1 MMEPCEMQLQARVE
15 DTVVTRV
22 ISHNARLPYRF
33 AKRAFDITASFFAL
47 IVLSPVFLITA
58 LAIRLD
64 SKGPVFFAQNRLGVK
79 GRHFKMYKFRS
90 MIVNAEQLLK
100 QLQSKNEV
108 SGHMFKMRNDPRV
121 TGVGRIIRKT
131 SIDEL
136 PQLINVL
143 KGDMSLVGPR
153 PPLPGEVNQYDKWQ
167 DLRLSVRPGITGLWQ
182 VSGRNDIGFEE
193 MIHLD
198 LKYIRERCFF
208 YDLKI
213 ILKTIP
219 VLLGD
224 SKAF

>member
-1 MMEPCEMQLQARVE
+1 MVEMTELQLQARVE
-15 DTVVTRV
+15 NTVDYRV
-22 ISHNARLPYRF
+22 ICNNVPILYKF
-33 AKRAFDITASFFAL
+33 AKRTLDITAAIFGITL
-47 IVLSPVFLITA
+47 LSPVFLMVA
-58 LAIRLD
+58 LAVKLD
-64 SKGPVFFAQNRLGVK
+64 TRGPVFFGQNRLGHK
-79 GRHFKMYKFRS
+79 GRYFKMYKFRS
-90 MIVNAEQLLK
+90 MVVNAEQLLK
-100 QLQSKNEV
+100 QLEAQNEV
-108 SGHMFKMRNDPRV
+108 SGHMFKMKNDPRI
-121 TGVGRIIRKT
+121 TRVGKFIRKT

-153 PPLPGEVNQYDKWQ
+153 PPLPKEVVEYDKWQ

-182 VSGRNDIGFEE
+182 VSGRNDIGFDE
-193 MIHLD
+193 MINLD
-198 LKYIRERCFF
+198 LKYIRERSFL